1 MAMNI
6 YAGEA
11 VRRRDEILEI
21 IGATAVHSQE
31 ELQALLKK
39 RGVRVTQPTL
49 SRDLRELGVAKSPAG
64 YVVPGAM
71 NAGSNVA
78 AFTPRESREEQV
90 NRLVRDSVLSVVA
103 AMNLVVIKTPTAAA
117 QPVASAIDAAAARRR
132 PRHGRRRRHDLHRAR
147 HAARR
152 GRARET
158 FRAADPS
165 GATPYSRIA
174 RPVFSPSPPSK
185 GESPWNFV

>member
-1 MAMNI
+1 MAMNS

-21 IGATAVHSQE
+21 IATTAVHSQE

-71 NAGSNVA
+71 AATSNVTS
-78 AFTPRESREEQV
+78 FTPRETREERV
-90 NRLVRDSVLSVVA
+90 NRLVRDNVLSVVA
-103 AMNLVVIKTPTAAA
+103 AMNMVVIKTPVAAA
-117 QPVASAIDAAAARRR
+117 QPVASAIDAADLEDVLGTLGGDDTIFLALATPQAAAALAKHFEQLIHPARRR
-132 PRHGRRRRHDLHRAR
+132 TRA
-147 HAARR
+147 
-152 GRARET
+152 
-158 FRAADPS
+158 
-165 GATPYSRIA
+165 
-174 RPVFSPSPPSK
+174 
-185 GESPWNFV
+185 